1 MRITVWAAAAALLAS
16 LSTAPAMA
24 ASLSGTWN
32 GTYECGN
39 LTYQL
44 RLRLVQEKRKVYG
57 ILSFA
62 APNGTTGAFRVQG
75 WHSMVGEIR
84 LNPGDWI
91 DQPDGYFKAALF
103 GETQGDNRLIGGVE
117 ADGCG
122 GFHADR
128 E

>member
-1 MRITVWAAAAALLAS
+1 LRITIWATAAALLAGF
-16 LSTAPAMA
+16 STAPAMA
-24 ASLSGTWN
+24 ASLSGNWN
-32 GTYECGN
+32 GSYECGN
-39 LTYQL
+39 QTYQL
-44 RLRLVQEKRKVYG
+44 RLRLVQEKRRVYG

-62 APNGTTGAFRVQG
+62 SPNGTTGAFRVQG

-91 DQPDGYFKAALF
+91 DQPDGYFKAPLY

-117 ADGCG
+117 AEGCG
-122 GFHADR
+122 DFRAVR